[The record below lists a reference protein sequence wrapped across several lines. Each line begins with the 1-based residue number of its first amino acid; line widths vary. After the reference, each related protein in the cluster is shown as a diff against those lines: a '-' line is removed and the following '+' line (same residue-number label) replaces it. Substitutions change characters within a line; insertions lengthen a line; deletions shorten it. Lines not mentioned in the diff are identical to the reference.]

1 LLQEVGER
9 LGYSVVQPQ
18 DILWRDGFGIDRYI
32 FRVRSHAA
40 FGEALRDAGEVIH
53 VLPGGRGPLV
63 AEKARRD
70 PRLRAWLQAGLRVV
84 KFRHVRRLAAETTLT
99 RDNLEE
105 RLALDPIDESDP
117 QLPLL

>member
-1 LLQEVGER
+1 MR
-9 LGYSVVQPQ
+9 T
-18 DILWRDGFGIDRYI
+18 D
-32 FRVRSHAA
+32 AA
-40 FGEALRDAGEVIH
+40 FGQALRDAGEVIH

-70 PRLRAWLQAGLRVV
+70 PRLRAWLQAGLHLV

-99 RDNLEE
+99 RDNLDE
-105 RLALDPIDESDP
+105 RLALDPIHESDP